1 MANIMLTYR
10 CNLKCPYCFANE
22 FVNHSKYDISIENF
36 RKALD
41 FLKTSGNTH
50 IGLIGGEPTIHDK
63 FREILQILADDPSI
77 ETVTI
82 YTNGISMDTCLEF
95 LENKKF
101 SLLINCNSPQDIGE
115 RQFVKICENLKCVFQ
130 IPNVWKRVNLGI
142 NLYKNE
148 LDYTYIL
155 DLLTLHNL
163 HRVRMSVTVPN
174 MDEGKKANS
183 LTYLKSRQ
191 DHILR
196 FILDCANRD
205 IAPYFDCNIIPQC
218 VWSDDQKQMIESVI
232 SKFKLKNTNLRG
244 DHSFCRPVIDIL
256 PNLTAVRCFGT
267 SDFTKVAIED
277 FRCLADLQN
286 YYINLVDCHMTSCME
301 HVSCRGC
308 YERKT
313 LRCTA
318 GCMAFARNNLLAS
331 ICADDQHH
339 ISYSAEKFS
348 V

>member
-22 FVNHSKYDISIENF
+22 FVNHSKYDITIDAF
-36 RKALD
+36 KKALA

-63 FREILQILADDPSI
+63 FGEILQILADDPGV

-82 YTNGISMDTCLEF
+82 YTNGISMDSCLPF
-95 LENKKF
+95 LENQKF
-101 SLLINCNSPQDIGE
+101 SLLINCNSPKDIGKQ
-115 RQFVKICENLKCVFQ
+115 QFVRLQENLDRIFR
-130 IPNVWKRVNLGI
+130 IPEVWKRVNLGI
-142 NLYKNE
+142 NLYKND

-155 DLLTLHNL
+155 NLLTRHNL

-183 LTYLKSRQ
+183 LTYLKSRK
-191 DHILR
+191 DYILK
-196 FILDCANRD
+196 FITDCAD
-205 IAPYFDCNIIPQC
+205 HDVAPYYDCNIIPQC
-218 VWSDDQKQMIESVI
+218 VWSDEQKQTIEAII

-244 DHSFCRPVIDIL
+244 DHSFCRPVVDIL

-277 FRCLADLQN
+277 FRCLSDLQN
-286 YYINLVDCHMTSCME
+286 YYVNLVDCHMTSCMKE
-301 HVSCRGC
+301 DACRGC

-318 GCMAFARNNLLAS
+318 GCMAFARDELLS
-331 ICADDQHH
+331 KITTEDNR
-339 ISYSAEKFS
+339 
-348 V
+348 